1 MVISYINDR
10 RRGDIKSSRDST
22 SSDAVRR
29 VERERRHIASVHEDR
44 RKRMH
49 LVREKKNNDNPVQV
63 MVYTSYY
70 SNKRAYFLISF
81 YTIVRVRCL

>member
-1 MVISYINDR
+1 MISYINDR
-10 RRGDIKSSRDST
+10 RGGGIKSSRDST

-29 VERERRHIASVHEDR
+29 VEREQRHIASVHEDR
-44 RKRMH
+44 RKRMR

-70 SNKRAYFLISF
+70 SNKRAYFLN
-81 YTIVRVRCL
+81 